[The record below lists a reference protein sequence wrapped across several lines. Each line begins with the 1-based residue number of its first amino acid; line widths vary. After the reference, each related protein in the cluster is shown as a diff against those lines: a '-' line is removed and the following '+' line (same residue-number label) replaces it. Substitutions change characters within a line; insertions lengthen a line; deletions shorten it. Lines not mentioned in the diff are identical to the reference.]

1 MDQTGGSPI
10 PARAIKLPVASA
22 HRFYIGISLL
32 AALIAAMGFWPTY
45 FAPLLAGTA
54 DHPQVIHVH
63 AAVFSGW
70 LALFA
75 AQVAF
80 AATGQIA
87 LHKKLGQVGIWYG
100 VAIILV
106 GTFTAFSQFADRV
119 DAGRIEEAQTR
130 LLAPLTDM
138 IVFPIFFGAAVF
150 YRRRPELHKRLM
162 LVATTTLLVAA
173 ALRMSFLGEPLPRP
187 MRLMIWFSPLL
198 LGMAYDL
205 IARRSIHP
213 VYIVGLAALYT
224 LSLRGYLLET
234 DAWLAFSGW
243 LATLLG

>member
-1 MDQTGGSPI
+1 MTTRSI
-10 PARAIKLPVASA
+10 RLPVASA
-22 HRFYIGISLL
+22 HSFYVGVGVL

-45 FAPLLAGTA
+45 FGPLLAGTA
-54 DHPQVIHVH
+54 DHPPVIHVH

-70 LALFA
+70 IALFG

-80 AATGQIA
+80 AATGNIA
-87 LHKKLGQVGIWYG
+87 LHRKLGTVGIWYG
-100 VAIILV
+100 VAIIVV
-106 GTFTAFSQFADRV
+106 GVFTAFSQFADRV
-119 DAGRIEEAQTR
+119 EAGRLEEAQTR
-130 LLAPLTDM
+130 LLAPLSDM
-138 IVFPIFFGAAVF
+138 IVFPLFFGAAVL

-187 MRLMIWFSPLL
+187 MRLAIWFSPIL

-205 IARRSIHP
+205 IVRRSIHP
-213 VYIVGLAALYT
+213 VYVIGLAALYA
-224 LSLRGYLLET
+224 LSMRGALLET

-243 LATLLG
+243 LATLVS